1 MNWGQIEGNWKLLRS
16 NVRDKW
22 SKLTD
27 EDLAEINGRRDELE
41 GRIQQYYGFASE
53 HVRKEVDD
61 WVRWQSLKPRHNVL
75 KQSPLLK

>member
-16 NVRDKW
+16 SVRDKW

-41 GRIQQYYGFASE
+41 GRIQQYYGFALE

-61 WVRWQSLKPRHNVL
+61 WVRWQSLKSPRNVL
-75 KQSPLLK
+75 KQSPLMK